1 MSARQVHAVLAAG
14 VEDPRLIAL
23 WRDDPQALLR
33 HGVAPEA
40 IDLAALWKFAGLTV
54 KVRHNGLRADL
65 PLTFRL
71 MNVTA
76 VEIDLFASYASY
88 RAARGEGYAATTEAR
103 TRDLVDFLDRWV
115 DPSRHEHALLWD
127 LIRHEHAL
135 AQLARMTGPPSA
147 GADAAEERPVSRRP
161 TGASVP
167 RVRGNIILHEMRCD
181 PRKLEDLL
189 RRRSPPLDEVRLDSH
204 RFCYWR
210 PESAS
215 EIRIL
220 ELDEFGYCALSLA
233 DGARS
238 ANELA
243 RAMGVSRGASRGF
256 LTLLDRLGQ
265 VGILAF
271 DAGRRSGAA

>member
-14 VEDPRLIAL
+14 VEDPRLIAR
-23 WRDDPQALLR
+23 WRDEPQALLR

-71 MNVTA
+71 MNVA
-76 VEIDLFASYASY
+76 GVEIELFASYASF
-88 RAARGEGYAATTEAR
+88 RAARGEGYAATTDAR
-103 TRDLVDFLDRWV
+103 TRDLVDFLARWV
-115 DPSRHEHALLWD
+115 DPGRRGHTLLWD

-135 AQLARMTGPPSA
+135 AQLTRMAGPPA
-147 GADAAEERPVSRRP
+147 AADAAQQRPASRRP

-167 RVRGNIILHEMRCD
+167 RVRGHIILHEMRSD
-181 PRKLEDLL
+181 PRKVEDLL
-189 RRRSPPLDEVRLDSH
+189 RQRSPPLAQVRLGSH

-243 RAMGVSRGASRGF
+243 RAMGVGRGASRGF
-256 LTLLDRLGQ
+256 LTLLDRLGRA
-265 VGILAF
+265 GTLAF
-271 DAGRRSGAA
+271 DAARRSGAA

>member
-14 VEDPRLIAL
+14 VEDPRLIAR
-23 WRDDPQALLR
+23 WRDEPQALLR
-33 HGVAPEA
+33 HGVAPNA
-40 IDLAALWKFAGLTV
+40 LDLAALWKFAGLTV

-71 MNVTA
+71 MNVA
-76 VEIDLFASYASY
+76 GVEIDLFASYASF

-103 TRDLVDFLDRWV
+103 TRDLVDFLGRWI
-115 DPSRHEHALLWD
+115 DAGRREHILLWD

-135 AQLARMTGPPSA
+135 AQLARMVGPPA
-147 GADAAEERPVSRRP
+147 ADAAQQRPAPRRP

-167 RVRGNIILHEMRCD
+167 RVRGHIILHEMRSD
-181 PRKLEDLL
+181 PRKVEDLL
-189 RRRSPPLDEVRLDSH
+189 RERSPPLDQVPLESH

-256 LTLLDRLGQ
+256 LALLDRLGQ

-271 DAGRRSGAA
+271 DVGRRSGAA